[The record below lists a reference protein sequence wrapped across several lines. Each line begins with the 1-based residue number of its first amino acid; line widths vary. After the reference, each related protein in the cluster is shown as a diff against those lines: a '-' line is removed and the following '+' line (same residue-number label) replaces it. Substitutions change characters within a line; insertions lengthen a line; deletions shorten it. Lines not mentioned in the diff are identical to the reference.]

1 MIVCVHDANILID
14 LAKSGLLDAYAR
26 LGWKTHVPDMV
37 LREVREEIGIWL
49 ERGLFQIESFQA
61 EELHQIILLLASHSR
76 RISLPDASAMHLAR
90 RLSVPLLTGDGL
102 LRRAAE
108 RDGIECHGFLWI
120 LDHLHEA
127 GTSPAT
133 LLKGLNAAVASGAR
147 LPAEECAR
155 RLRRWNSE

>member
-61 EELHQIILLLASHSR
+61 EELTKSFCCSR
-76 RISLPDASAMHLAR
+76 PTPDAF
-90 RLSVPLLTGDGL
+90 LSLTPRPCTLPGD
-102 LRRAAE
+102 
-108 RDGIECHGFLWI
+108 F
-120 LDHLHEA
+120 
-127 GTSPAT
+127 PF
-133 LLKGLNAAVASGAR
+133 
-147 LPAEECAR
+147 PF
-155 RLRRWNSE
+155 